1 MMTNHARLNLIML
14 TTIVGLVIFLYV
26 RPQSHEAP
34 QYRVS
39 LLSAE
44 AAQVI
49 RILHKD
55 TLMVLKKTENHWYLT
70 EPINARADEKKVTQL
85 LEILSATSEHRFP
98 LTDLDRFS
106 LDEPNVKLSIDH
118 ESFDFGGLTP
128 VTNQQYIATEES
140 VLLISPRYAVMLPS
154 QPIKIVSPTLLAE
167 TETPVSF
174 EMGDVSIKKQEED
187 WIINPENIEQSLSQE
202 EINHWVELW
211 QQVAASNLILDSE
224 ILGID
229 DAALAQKEIK
239 ISLQNGQ
246 KIKFNVLRHGS
257 ELFLK
262 RCDEAIRYVFSGNVG
277 KSLLDP
283 YYVSNEPIL
292 FED

>member
-1 MMTNHARLNLIML
+1 MTYHARLNLIML
-14 TTIVGLVIFLYV
+14 TTIVGLVIFLYI
-26 RPQSHEAP
+26 RPQSHEV
-34 QYRVS
+34 QEYRIS
-39 LLSAE
+39 SLSAE
-44 AAQVI
+44 AARSIQ
-49 RILHKD
+49 ILHKD
-55 TLMVLKKTENHWYLT
+55 THMVLKKAENHWHLT

-85 LEILSATSEHRFP
+85 LEILSAKSEHRFS

-106 LDEPNVKLSIDH
+106 LDKPNVRLSIDH

-140 VLLISPRYAVMLPS
+140 VFLISPRYAVMLPS

-174 EMGDVSIKKQEED
+174 ELGDVSIKKQEED
-187 WIINPENIEQSLSQE
+187 WIISPENTEQLLSQA

-211 QQVAASNLILDSE
+211 QQVTASNLILDSE

-229 DAALAQKEIK
+229 DATLAEKEIK
-239 ISLQNGQ
+239 ISLQSGQ
-246 KIKFNVLRHGS
+246 KIKFNVLQHGS
-257 ELFLK
+257 ELYLM
-262 RCDEAIRYVFSGNVG
+262 RSDEAIRYVFSGNVG

-283 YYVSNEPIL
+283 YYISNEPIL

>member
-1 MMTNHARLNLIML
+1 MTYHARLNLIML
-14 TTIVGLVIFLYV
+14 TTIVGLVIFLYI
-26 RPQSHEAP
+26 RPQSYDVQE
-34 QYRVS
+34 YRIS
-39 LLSAE
+39 SLSAE
-44 AAQVI
+44 AARSI

-55 TLMVLKKTENHWYLT
+55 THMVLKKAENHWHLT

-85 LEILSATSEHRFP
+85 LEILSAKSEHRFS

-106 LDEPNVKLSIDH
+106 LDKPNVRLSIDH

-128 VTNQQYIATEES
+128 VTNQQYIATDES
-140 VLLISPRYAVMLPS
+140 VFLISPRYAVMLPS

-174 EMGDVSIKKQEED
+174 ELGDVSIKKQEED
-187 WIINPENIEQSLSQE
+187 WIISPENTEQLLSQVK
-202 EINHWVELW
+202 INHWVELW

-224 ILGID
+224 ILNID
-229 DAALAQKEIK
+229 DATLAQKEIK

-246 KIKFNVLRHGS
+246 KIKFNVLQHGT
-257 ELFLK
+257 ELFLM
-262 RCDEAIRYVFSGNVG
+262 RSDEAIRYVFSGDVG

-283 YYVSNEPIL
+283 YYISNEPIL